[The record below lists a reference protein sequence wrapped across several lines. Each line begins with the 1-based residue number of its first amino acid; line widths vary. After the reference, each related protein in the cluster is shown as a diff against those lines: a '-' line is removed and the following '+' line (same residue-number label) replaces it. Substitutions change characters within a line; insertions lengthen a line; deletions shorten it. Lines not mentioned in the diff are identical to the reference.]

1 LAVNQG
7 VCPELHGIY
16 TATAVAV
23 AVAAAVAAGGGVVV
37 VVMVVV
43 VVVAFL
49 ASSPFCR
56 SLLLIFTLV
65 LVAGGRSLL
74 VLGHCLLAVLCVPQS
89 AGTPYVWIH
98 LSAKACFSILSHAID
113 FPPKTNPIGHIN
125 VGDFSFGLDLHG
137 CY

>member
-7 VCPELHGIY
+7 VCLELHGIY

-43 VVVAFL
+43 VVAFL

-56 SLLLIFTLV
+56 SLLLIFT
-65 LVAGGRSLL
+65 
-74 VLGHCLLAVLCVPQS
+74 
-89 AGTPYVWIH
+89 
-98 LSAKACFSILSHAID
+98 
-113 FPPKTNPIGHIN
+113 
-125 VGDFSFGLDLHG
+125 
-137 CY
+137 